1 MDTYSQIYQQK
12 ADELNALNFT
22 SIDVNECYSKPGKLI
37 INGRFD
43 DSRDEAKR
51 RSKRTAD
58 ILYFES
64 LPPGSQSFK
73 LRVKRYRVGRY
84 KTNSVEF
91 TLIAEDNYL
100 IREVLA
106 RAGVPGVWE
115 LPPCS
120 GSSLKKYRRAAA
132 KQQKRSIRGATKLR
146 LSR

>member
-1 MDTYSQIYQQK
+1 MYQQK

-22 SIDVNECYSKPGKLI
+22 SIDVNECYSKPKKLI
-37 INGRFD
+37 INGAFD

-51 RSKRTAD
+51 KSKGMAD

-73 LRVKRYRVGRY
+73 LRVKRYWVGRY

-91 TLIAEDNYL
+91 TLLAEDSYL

-120 GSSLKKYRRAAA
+120 GSFFKKYRRAAA